1 MALSKIVAEGV
12 DLTDDFAF
20 TGTVTGAGEITAS
33 TTAPSE
39 GGAATTNVVQGLAKA
54 WINFNGQNTPA
65 ARDSNN
71 IASLTDGGTG
81 VYEPNFSSVMSNAN
95 FGSTC
100 GSPGNNAGSVN
111 YSLGVETTT
120 TTKVRVRNQNGNG
133 GEEDNNQNNVAV
145 HGDLA

>member
-1 MALSKIVAEGV
+1 MALIKVQSEGV
-12 DLTDDFAF
+12 NMSDTFAF
-20 TGTVTGAGEITAS
+20 TGTVTGVVDA
-33 TTAPSE
+33 TTTVPSE
-39 GGAATTNVVQGLAKA
+39 GGAVTLNLVQGLAKA
-54 WINFNGQNTPA
+54 WINFNGQGTPA

-71 IASLTDGGTG
+71 IASLTDVSTG

-95 FGSTC
+95 FSSTC

-111 YSLGVETTT
+111 FSLGVESTA